1 ALRPVAMRFTVE
13 TWAPEY
19 GSSFDSDAL
28 AGEPEA
34 SVDLDVELPAAS
46 WRPIGRDPTLAP
58 ASSVLFVDG
67 VRRIDARI
75 WIPAGD
81 TSRMGICASY
91 AAGVVRCYADSA
103 QIEGVEVERSVIA
116 PAPVE
121 PVALGRG
128 GAYQAVTVASD
139 EIESL
144 TIELQRRLGE
154 LEVRVIG
161 SVEPPAELTVVDGHL
176 RGREDI
182 AGAVGYIKSHRA
194 SYLSPDTA
202 GVVGRLAPGERTPLF
217 VVQGSWSRFSWYLRL
232 PAASTRGADG
242 AARREAAIGHP
253 WAGIVRCELAATL
266 SMEEARRRADLATAT
281 LPRYASEPHKDPR
294 APQNLY
300 PIGGLEQE
308 LRRRLGDRDLLYRD
322 LIRAAG

>member
-1 ALRPVAMRFTVE
+1 MRFIVE

-46 WRPIGRDPTLAP
+46 WRPIAPDPALAP
-58 ASSVLFVDG
+58 ASPMLFVDG

-81 TSRMGICASY
+81 VSRMGLCASY
-91 AAGVVRCYADSA
+91 AAGVVRCAEGA
-103 QIEGVEVERSVIA
+103 QVERVEVERAVIA

-128 GAYQAVTVASD
+128 GVYQPVTVASD
-139 EIESL
+139 EMENL

-154 LEVRVIG
+154 LEVRVIA
-161 SVEPPAELTVVDGHL
+161 SVEPAALTVVDGHL
-176 RGREDI
+176 RGREDVPR
-182 AGAVGYIKSHRA
+182 AVGYIKSHRA
-194 SYLSPDTA
+194 SYLSPETGA
-202 GVVGRLAPGERTPLF
+202 VVARLAPGERTPLF

-232 PAASTRGADG
+232 PARAR
-242 AARREAAIGHP
+242 AAAAVAAAAGGRREEAANAHP
-253 WAGIVRCELAATL
+253 WAGIVRCELASSL
-266 SMEEARRRADLATAT
+266 SLDEARHRADLATAT